1 MKSWVLATGL
11 GLLGAQMLIS
21 GLAALGS
28 KARSNN
34 NANEP
39 ARTSDDVLCRTNIVY
54 GSVLIAIAIGMFLL
68 GDKLEDLV
76 RSEMFVF
83 IIVVVTSVVTTIFA
97 GVTTNSTIV
106 NIKDNITDDDS
117 KNLGMGIFVSWAMYI
132 VAAVV
137 ILYGLIVSC
146 TGKECDALTDGN
158 GNALDYLS
166 ARLKGFKDSLGS
178 LSATAK

>member
-11 GLLGAQMLIS
+11 GLLGAQMLIN

-28 KARSNN
+28 KPRSNN

-39 ARTSDDVLCRTNIVY
+39 ARTSNDVLCRTNIVY
-54 GSVLIAIAIGMFLL
+54 GSVLIAIAVGMFLL
-68 GDKLEDLV
+68 GEKLEDLI

-83 IIVVVTSVVTTIFA
+83 IIVVVTSIVTTIYA
-97 GVTTNSTIV
+97 GVTTNSTIL
-106 NIKDNITDDDS
+106 NIKDNVSDEDNN
-117 KNLGMGIFVSWAMYI
+117 NLAMGVLVSWAMYI

-146 TGKECDALTDGN
+146 TGKECDLLKDGS

-178 LSATAK
+178 MSDDK